1 MSKHV
6 RATQGSVRKTE
17 GGERYTYSG
26 TLTARSDT
34 AKNKNI
40 KRAALYEL
48 RTGGGGGGR
57 RGGCGGRLGL
67 LWAARSMDS
76 ASAFSIDEDLDSES
90 SRAAVFC
97 SSATSLEIQCF
108 HRPQLEDTVRR
119 VSRATHRRISAV
131 FATSC
136 AAACRASAAHRPQQR
151 ETACRESRTKHRRTS
166 ADFATSCAAACRAS
180 AAHRPQQWDMVCRES
195 RTTHRRISIDFVALC
210 AACRRRSV
218 NVAAMRRRQI
228 RAPVRRI
235 IRAPRATLFSFSA
248 AKCRLSF
255 SLA

>member
-1 MSKHV
+1 MK
-6 RATQGSVRKTE
+6 GGVRKTE
-17 GGERYTYSG
+17 DGERYTARGKGRRVIDHNTRVCDEALSARVGGEGKSLTLSRMEGIAHTRVHVRWSAQRRQSSREKRSLHYSC

-34 AKNKNI
+34 AKNRNI

-48 RTGGGGGGR
+48 RTDGGGGGGGGGGGR
-57 RGGCGGRLGL
+57 RGGRSGRLG

-76 ASAFSIDEDLDSES
+76 ASAFSIDSEDLNLDSES
-90 SRAAVFC
+90 SRAAEFC

-119 VSRATHRRISAV
+119 VSRATHRRISAD

-166 ADFATSCAAACRAS
+166 ADFAVSCAAA
-180 AAHRPQQWDMVCRES
+180 
-195 RTTHRRISIDFVALC
+195 
-210 AACRRRSV
+210 
-218 NVAAMRRRQI
+218 
-228 RAPVRRI
+228 
-235 IRAPRATLFSFSA
+235 
-248 AKCRLSF
+248 
-255 SLA
+255 